1 MLPTKAAPR
10 ILQGGMLELEQLA
23 ESESQN
29 CSPETICACVAKTFG
44 VRTNEVALLESS
56 GSLLKFLYP
65 SELKSAGV
73 IPISSSAAA
82 ARTARTRRADLFNTF
97 TRVQH
102 SSVFE
107 VVKLGDAGTDTD
119 VIQKLMSA
127 PIFSPSEE
135 VIGVIQGSRKARTAA
150 AAGPD
155 FTADDLHKLRSA
167 AILVGRLMARSRA

>member
-127 PIFSPSEE
+127 PIFSPSEK
-135 VIGVIQGSRKARTAA
+135 VICNGAADRRLTKSRD
-150 AAGPD
+150 G
-155 FTADDLHKLRSA
+155 
-167 AILVGRLMARSRA
+167 IGNIGRAKHTEAVVLQNGFA